1 MGPTCLLMSCLQNPT
16 GKNIPGPT
24 SDNKQIQ
31 LQLSQEIILKQPGGV
46 RAAISTYSQGR
57 IDHGLSDSD
66 PHYKITQS
74 NNQPC
79 A

>member
-1 MGPTCLLMSCLQNPT
+1 MSCLQNPT

-57 IDHGLSDSD
+57 ITSKQNIF
-66 PHYKITQS
+66 PITAMTG
-74 NNQPC
+74 QPPNLTFR
-79 A
+79 